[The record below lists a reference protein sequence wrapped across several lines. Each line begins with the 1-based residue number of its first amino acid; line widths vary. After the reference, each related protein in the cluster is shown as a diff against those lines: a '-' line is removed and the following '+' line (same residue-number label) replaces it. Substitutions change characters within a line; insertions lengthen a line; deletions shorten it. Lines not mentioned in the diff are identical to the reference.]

1 MSHEHVDKNKISDAQ
16 KRQAEHIKDRLE
28 DQGLGQDHAE
38 KEALAAVAQEP
49 NRGGANSAGDPKKG
63 VNHEGSRRNGSAKE
77 AG

>member
-16 KRQAEHIKDRLE
+16 KRRAEHIKDRLE

-49 NRGGANSAGDPKKG
+49 NRGGGNSAGDPKQG
-63 VNHEGSRRNGSAKE
+63 ASYSGSHRNGSAKE